1 MGKIVGAALL
11 AHAPTIMLPKEVR
24 YELNDGKEISLVP
37 GLLRFKAD
45 VMDVLKPDTVIL
57 FDSHWFTTVEFCG
70 HERRTGKFTSDEL
83 PRGMSQIPYDL
94 KGNPKMAQKIAEHA
108 TACGV
113 RTNAI
118 DDPYLPI
125 HYPTVNIAH
134 YLHAGEEWITIGCA
148 QTGETADF
156 LGVGEGVSKAIDES
170 DRRVLLIASGSMS
183 HRFWP
188 LSQLHLH
195 EASDPIHISRPE
207 AREADYERLEWFA
220 KGDHASVIDTMPEFL
235 KHVPEAR
242 FGHYLMMAGACGG
255 RDWNWPGV
263 RYSDYEN
270 ATGTSQVHVYFADPS
285 KADFRK

>member
-11 AHAPTIMLPKEVR
+11 AHAPTIMLPEEVR
-24 YELNDGKEISLVP
+24 YELNEGKEISLVP
-37 GLLRFKAD
+37 GLRRFKNE

-57 FDSHWFTTVEFCG
+57 FDSHWFTTVEFCVTA
-70 HERRTGKFTSDEL
+70 HDRRTGKFTSDEL
-83 PRGMSQIPYDL
+83 PRGMSQVPYDL
-94 KGNPKMAQKIAEHA
+94 KGNPDLAHKIAEHA
-108 TACGV
+108 TVCGA
-113 RTNAI
+113 RTSAI

-134 YLHAGEEWITIGCA
+134 YLHGGEEWITVGCA
-148 QTGETADF
+148 QTGETPDF
-156 LGVGEGVSKAIDES
+156 LAVGEGVGKAIAES

-195 EASDPIHISRPE
+195 EASDPIHISRPA
-207 AREADYERLEWFA
+207 AREADYERLEWFYD
-220 KGDHASVIDTMPEFL
+220 GDHASVIDTMPEFL
-235 KHVPEAR
+235 QHVPEAR

-255 RDWNWPGV
+255 RNWDWTGV

-270 ATGTSQVHVYFADPS
+270 ATGTSQVHVYFARP
-285 KADFRK
+285 

>member
-1 MGKIVGAALL
+1 
-11 AHAPTIMLPKEVR
+11 MLPEKVR
-24 YELNDGKEISLVP
+24 YELNEGKEISLVP
-37 GLLRFKAD
+37 GLRRFKNE

-57 FDSHWFTTVEFCG
+57 FDSHWFTTVEFCITA
-70 HERRTGKFTSDEL
+70 HDRRTGKYTSDEL
-83 PRGMSQIPYDL
+83 PRGMSQVPYDL
-94 KGNPKMAQKIAEHA
+94 KGNPDLAHKIAEHA
-108 TACGV
+108 TACGA
-113 RTNAI
+113 RTSAI

-134 YLHAGEEWITIGCA
+134 YLHGGEEWITVGCA
-148 QTGETADF
+148 QTGETPDF
-156 LGVGEGVSKAIDES
+156 LAVGEGVGKAIAES

-195 EASDPIHISRPE
+195 EASDPIHISRPA
-207 AREADYERLEWFA
+207 AREADYERLEWFY

-255 RDWNWPGV
+255 RNWDWTGV

-270 ATGTSQVHVYFADPS
+270 ATGTSQVHVYFARP
-285 KADFRK
+285 